1 MELTGLLPVLAWLQI
16 LPRLVLSTGTEGPSS
31 SPGLCRGVYSQ
42 SPTPVPAPP
51 APSLSLSPPS
61 PVRGQQVQ
69 LTCSAPRDSGA
80 LGFVFYE
87 QRNGSWDRL
96 SSQSSGTWRISME
109 NSELSRTFTC
119 SYWVQSSPPR
129 QPHSQS
135 LPSNAVTLLLT
146 AWSLP
151 IPLVAGCSGAATA
164 LALLL
169 LLICLCRKK
178 VAASC
183 QLSMSDWKRGE
194 LCRSW
199 IARRSAEISEL
210 SGVTAETHA
219 IPLMTLHLPAPGS
232 EPQPYSAD
240 PGPPL
245 MFGSL
250 SFRPVYV
257 NIPFRASTALQQWS
271 HDGQAQLVTHNQPAQ
286 PNNPGGKP
294 GVGQN
299 PQERVKREEA
309 ADATEGHNSSVSNP
323 VYSMVTPSSAVAQQ
337 RGGKYISEAVVYS
350 EIPY

>member
-183 QLSMSDWKRGE
+183 QLSMS
-194 LCRSW
+194 
-199 IARRSAEISEL
+199 AEISEL
-210 SGVTAETHA
+210 SMCGVTAET
-219 IPLMTLHLPAPGS
+219 
-232 EPQPYSAD
+232 Q
-240 PGPPL
+240 
-245 MFGSL
+245 
-250 SFRPVYV
+250 PVYV

>member
-210 SGVTAETHA
+210 SMCGVTAET
-219 IPLMTLHLPAPGS
+219 
-232 EPQPYSAD
+232 Q
-240 PGPPL
+240 
-245 MFGSL
+245 
-250 SFRPVYV
+250 PVYV